1 MTQWFVLPRFS
12 SKEPSPHWGGRKDR
26 VPFNPFPL
34 SNGHLDWV
42 SFLLNSHGS
51 LRPRK
56 DHHTIGVS
64 CLAYKTLGN
73 KNEEGRK
80 PTKQTRT
87 QENTSDPL
95 SSLNALELILR
106 LWADWSL
113 ELCICSGVYCSCIEW
128 EVVNA
133 WIVGVEVVGGIYS
146 PNHHFNRW
154 GRLLSMGAP
163 DSPVRHRTV
172 FGAPATSPNR

>member
-1 MTQWFVLPRFS
+1 
-12 SKEPSPHWGGRKDR
+12 
-26 VPFNPFPL
+26 
-34 SNGHLDWV
+34 V

-80 PTKQTRT
+80 PTKQTRA
-87 QENTSDPL
+87 QENTNDPI

-106 LWADWSL
+106 L
-113 ELCICSGVYCSCIEW
+113 
-128 EVVNA
+128 
-133 WIVGVEVVGGIYS
+133 
-146 PNHHFNRW
+146 
-154 GRLLSMGAP
+154 
-163 DSPVRHRTV
+163 
-172 FGAPATSPNR
+172 